1 MKYSRRSMFH
11 LAAGAAV
18 LSASDIGR
26 AQSYPARPVRIIVGF
41 SAGGTQDIVA
51 RLIGQSLSE
60 RLGQQFIIENRP
72 GANSNLAIETVVRAP
87 ADGYALG
94 VVGIA
99 NVLNAALFDKL
110 SFDVR
115 NDLAPVA
122 GLNSSP
128 LVLEVHPALPVNN
141 VPELIAYAK
150 ANPGRMTI
158 ASYGAGSIS
167 HVAAE
172 LFKTATGIDT
182 LHVPYRGSAPML
194 TDLLGGQV
202 QCAFD
207 NLPAS
212 VEHVKAG
219 RLRALAVTT
228 ASRSEVLPDIPS
240 LRELLPGYDASA
252 FFGLAAPKAT
262 PIAVV
267 GKLNEAVRAILAEPK
282 MVRRL
287 AELGGAPLA
296 LSPAAFGKL
305 IVDETDKWGKVI
317 RAANIKAE

>member
-1 MKYSRRSMFH
+1 MKYSRRSI
-11 LAAGAAV
+11 LLSASAAV
-18 LSASDIGR
+18 LSVPDIGW

-60 RLGQQFIIENRP
+60 RLGHQFIIENRP

-87 ADGYALG
+87 ADGYTLG
-94 VVGIA
+94 VLGIA
-99 NVLNAALFDKL
+99 NVLNAALFEKL

-115 NDLAPVA
+115 SDLALVA

-128 LVLEVHPALPVNN
+128 LVLEVHPAVPVNN
-141 VPELIAYAK
+141 VPELVAYAK
-150 ANPGRMTI
+150 ANPGKMTI

-172 LFKTATGIDT
+172 LFKTATGIQT
-182 LHVPYRGSAPML
+182 LHVPYRGSTPML

-212 VEHVKAG
+212 VEHIKAG

-228 ASRSEVLPDIPS
+228 ANRSEVLPDIPS
-240 LRELLPGYDASA
+240 LKELLPGYDASA

-267 GKLNEAVRAILAEPK
+267 GKLN
-282 MVRRL
+282 
-287 AELGGAPLA
+287 
-296 LSPAAFGKL
+296 
-305 IVDETDKWGKVI
+305 
-317 RAANIKAE
+317 

>member
-1 MKYSRRSMFH
+1 MKYSRRNIFH
-11 LAAGAAV
+11 LTMGAAV
-18 LSASDIGR
+18 LSAPNILWG
-26 AQSYPARPVRIIVGF
+26 QTYPTRPVRIIVGF

-60 RLGQQFIIENRP
+60 RLGHQFIIENRP
-72 GANSNLAIETVVRAP
+72 GANSNLAIETVVRAS
-87 ADGYALG
+87 ADGYTLG

-99 NVLNAALFDKL
+99 NVLNAALFEKL

-115 NDLAPVA
+115 SDLAPVA
-122 GLNSSP
+122 GLSSSP
-128 LVLEVHPALPVNN
+128 LVLEVHPALPVHN

-150 ANPGRMTI
+150 ANPGKMTI

-172 LFKTATGIDT
+172 LFKSATGIQT
-182 LHVPYRGSAPML
+182 LHVPYRGSTPML
-194 TDLLGGQV
+194 TDLIGGQV

-212 VEHVKAG
+212 VEHIKAG
-219 RLRALAVTT
+219 GLRALAVTT
-228 ASRSEVLPDIPS
+228 TSRSEVLPDIPS
-240 LRELLPGYDASA
+240 LKELLPGYDASA

-267 GKLNEAVRAILAEPK
+267 GRLNEAVNATLADPK
-282 MVRRL
+282 IVARL
-287 AELGGAPLA
+287 TELGGAPLA
-296 LSPAAFGKL
+296 LSPTAFGKL
-305 IVDETDKWGKVI
+305 IVAETDKWGKVI

>member
-1 MKYSRRSMFH
+1 MKHSRRSIFH
-11 LAAGAAV
+11 LAAGATA
-18 LSASDIGR
+18 LSASGIAWG
-26 AQSYPARPVRIIVGF
+26 QTYPTRPVRIIVGF

-60 RLGQQFIIENRP
+60 RLGHQFIIENRP

-87 ADGYALG
+87 ADGYTLG

-128 LVLEVHPALPVNN
+128 LVLEVHPALPVKN

-150 ANPGRMTI
+150 ANPGKMTI

-172 LFKTATGIDT
+172 LFKTATGIQT
-182 LHVPYRGSAPML
+182 LHVPYRGSSPML

-212 VEHVKAG
+212 VEHIKAG
-219 RLRALAVTT
+219 GLRALAVTT
-228 ASRSEVLPDIPS
+228 TSRSEVLPDIPS
-240 LRELLPGYDASA
+240 LKELLPGYDASA

-262 PIAVV
+262 PIAIV
-267 GKLNEAVRAILAEPK
+267 GKLNEAVNAILADAK
-282 MVRRL
+282 IAARL

-305 IVDETDKWGKVI
+305 IVAETDKWGKVI

>member
-1 MKYSRRSMFH
+1 VRS
-11 LAAGAAV
+11 
-18 LSASDIGR
+18 
-26 AQSYPARPVRIIVGF
+26 
-41 SAGGTQDIVA
+41 
-51 RLIGQSLSE
+51 
-60 RLGQQFIIENRP
+60 
-72 GANSNLAIETVVRAP
+72 
-87 ADGYALG
+87 
-94 VVGIA
+94 
-99 NVLNAALFDKL
+99 
-110 SFDVR
+110 
-115 NDLAPVA
+115 DLAPVA

-128 LVLEVHPALPVNN
+128 LVLEVHPSLPVNN
-141 VPELIAYAK
+141 VLELIAYAK
-150 ANPGRMTI
+150 ANPGKMTI

-172 LFKTATGIDT
+172 LFKTATGIQT

-212 VEHVKAG
+212 VEHIKTG
-219 RLRALAVTT
+219 KLRALAVTT
-228 ASRSEVLPDIPS
+228 TSRSEVLPDIPS

-267 GKLNEAVRAILAEPK
+267 GKLNEVVNAILADPK
-282 MVRRL
+282 MIARL

-317 RAANIKAE
+317 RAANIKAD